1 MKKIFK
7 IGLILFIVGVVSAT
21 GTYIYVF
28 HKAHRNIAKEKPAY
42 EVCAKD
48 LYTEFSEDEMS
59 SYDKYGNQ
67 VLQVTGTVVE
77 FELKENGASLVYID
91 PFEGINCAFDS
102 TTVTKLKNEFTEISV
117 GNVVTLKG
125 QCDGFD
131 MIMGVVLTRCVLI
144 GRNQFLSSLN

>member
-1 MKKIFK
+1 M
-7 IGLILFIVGVVSAT
+7 SAT
-21 GTYIYVF
+21 GTYLYVF

-48 LYTEFSEDEMS
+48 LYTEFSTDEKT

-67 VLQVTGTVVE
+67 VLQVTGRVVE
-77 FELKENGASLVYID
+77 FELNESGASLVYVD

-102 TTVTKLKNEFTEISV
+102 TTVTKLRSEFDVIGV
-117 GNVVTLKG
+117 GDVVTLKG

-144 GRNQFLSSLN
+144 ERNQFLSSLE